1 MIARKKR
8 DVKKK
13 YAKNKLIKKSIFW
26 ITLILIVFLIW
37 NSLFSGS
44 NWEKKSKL
52 VLVRA
57 KTTDSVDLLIF
68 DPSNSEVVEFGIPES
83 TEVEVVGN
91 LGIRKIGKLWDL
103 SVDENKEGLLLRNTV
118 EKNFL
123 LPVDGWIGPDTNPI
137 SANYFDKIKFIL
149 IGNNTN
155 LNLRDRLK
163 IIIFLLKNP
172 KSDVRQN
179 FKDFSF
185 LKEGIGEDGRQNYQI
200 NGEITERIR
209 SYFSEKYFFE
219 NNYKIMI
226 KRGPENSYLSEKV
239 GKIIEILGAKPAYST
254 YNSDLEIEG
263 CIIYTKDLY
272 LSTKLTNIFNCKL
285 MDKKEGVFD
294 AVIYIGSGL
303 EKEF

>member
-1 MIARKKR
+1 MLIRKKR
-8 DVKKK
+8 KIKKK
-13 YAKNKLIKKSIFW
+13 SGKKNIIRISIFW
-26 ITLILIVFLIW
+26 IIFVSILLFIW
-37 NSLFSGS
+37 ISLFSGS
-44 NWEKKSKL
+44 VWEKKSKL

-68 DPSNSEVVEFGIPES
+68 DPSNSEVVEFVIPEG

-103 SVDENKEGLLLRNTV
+103 SVDENKEGLLLRNTI

-137 SANYFDKIKFIL
+137 SANYFDKIKFVL

-185 LKEGIGEDGRQNYQI
+185 LKEGIGEDGKHNYQI

-209 SYFSEKYFFE
+209 AYFSEKYFFE